1 MTEQIRKIVHTIA
14 ADNTK
19 DVAVIEHDLGPDV
32 LVQVR
37 SERGRILKMR
47 VDVLPDR
54 VLVHFKDG
62 TSEKLTV
69 VIIG

>member
-1 MTEQIRKIVHTIA
+1 MTVRKIVHAIA
-14 ADNTK
+14 ADATK

-32 LVQVR
+32 IVQVR

-62 TSEKLTV
+62 TSEQLTV
-69 VIIG
+69 VIVG